1 MTLKESL
8 AKEAIASCTC
18 GNKIIEN
25 ATKVAALAKDMVEK
39 EVTLKE
45 LCVY

>member
-1 MTLKESL
+1 MTLKGSL

-18 GNKIIEN
+18 GNKIIEH

-45 LCVY
+45 LRVY